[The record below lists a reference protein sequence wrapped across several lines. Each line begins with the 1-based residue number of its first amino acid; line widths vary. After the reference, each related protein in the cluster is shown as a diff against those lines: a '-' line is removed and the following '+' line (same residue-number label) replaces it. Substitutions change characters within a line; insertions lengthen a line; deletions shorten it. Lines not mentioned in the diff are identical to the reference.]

1 MANAVRRPV
10 GNFFIK
16 KSLQIRLIINV
27 LTVSIVSSIVSAGT
41 LLIVYFYK
49 YDTTAIYMFEPES
62 NVLQK
67 EEIVNLIL
75 PTLIISSVVGLVL
88 AFGIGLYASRKY
100 AVPIFKI
107 EQWASN
113 LLSGKLSTVLR
124 FREKEEMR
132 DLSNKCNELGTMFRE
147 TLVGIRKDVKALEDA
162 GVGNPEVKAI
172 ADRLSKLDL

>member
-41 LLIVYFYK
+41 LLLVYFYK
-49 YDTTAIYMFEPES
+49 YDTTAVYTLETIS
-62 NVLQK
+62 NTIHK
-67 EEIVNLIL
+67 EEIVDLIL

-107 EQWASN
+107 EQWASSLIN
-113 LLSGKLSTVLR
+113 GKLSTVLR

-147 TLVGIRKDVKALEDA
+147 TLVGIRRDVKALEDA

-172 ADRLSKLDL
+172 TDRLSKLEL